1 LTYVIDSRTDVSH
14 RSKLDGMRI
23 TDDELLSR
31 ESHMTF
37 QTCYK
42 ESRHLI
48 DEDKASVFLKQSI
61 ATCSSN
67 VETSGVGQAECE
79 TFRISKSCEDGRR
92 NFDTVIDKARYD
104 TVAGTSRC
112 HSSLAEAGNR
122 DNDEESFVSGTFS
135 GFEVST

>member
-1 LTYVIDSRTDVSH
+1 VIDSRTDVLH

-42 ESRHLI
+42 ESRHFI
-48 DEDKASVFLKQSI
+48 DEDKTSVSLKQSI
-61 ATCSSN
+61 TTCSSN
-67 VETSGVGQAECE
+67 VETSGVAECE
-79 TFRISKSCEDGRR
+79 TFRISKSYEDGRR
-92 NFDTVIDKARYD
+92 NFDTVIDKARND

-112 HSSLAEAGNR
+112 HSSLVEAGNR
-122 DNDEESFVSGTFS
+122 DNDEESFVSETFS
-135 GFEVST
+135 SFEIST

>member
-37 QTCYK
+37 QTF
-42 ESRHLI
+42 I
-48 DEDKASVFLKQSI
+48 DEDKTSVSLKQSI
-61 ATCSSN
+61 TTCSSN

-79 TFRISKSCEDGRR
+79 TFRISKSCEDEQR

-112 HSSLAEAGNR
+112 HSSLAEAENR
-122 DNDEESFVSGTFS
+122 DNDEESFVSETFS
-135 GFEVST
+135 SFEVST